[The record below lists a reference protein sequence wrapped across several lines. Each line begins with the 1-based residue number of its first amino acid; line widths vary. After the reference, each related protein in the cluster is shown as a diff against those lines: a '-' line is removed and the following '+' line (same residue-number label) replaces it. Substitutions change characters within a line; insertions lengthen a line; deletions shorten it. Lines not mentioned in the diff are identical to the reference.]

1 VVSSFRQQQ
10 LRRFANGASIGLV
23 RAAARSSGGAD
34 HWAEL
39 FDSVQRALA
48 GARAAEAA
56 LAATPTAPPEAN
68 NPATAAIVA
77 AAAKPKP
84 VRRANAVAQPLP
96 AALSYKKPIPTN
108 VTAMDFLASLPF
120 NGVPAAA
127 SRDDSNADPHAATHP
142 AVGDDLTENEADALL
157 GAGGGNPVK
166 GDALVG
172 GMLRSLSWDGKGKQK
187 LSIAPGKPD
196 PKTAAAAP
204 SEMPGEFEPARVFAS
219 PVSKFFQSVPW
230 GNDASDA
237 APK

>member
-1 VVSSFRQQQ
+1 VVSPFRQQQ

-56 LAATPTAPPEAN
+56 LAAAPSAAAEASN
-68 NPATAAIVA
+68 SAVTAAVA
-77 AAAKPKP
+77 PAAKPKP
-84 VRRANAVAQPLP
+84 ARRAATVAQPLP

-108 VTAMDFLASLPF
+108 MTAMAFLASLPF
-120 NGVPAAA
+120 GGVPTTA
-127 SRDDSNADPHAATHP
+127 SRDEASADPHAATQP
-142 AVGDDLTENEADALL
+142 ALGDALTDNEADALL
-157 GAGGGNPVK
+157 GAGGGNPIK
-166 GDALVG
+166 GDELVG

-204 SEMPGEFEPARVFAS
+204 SEMPEQFEPGRVFAS
-219 PVSKFFQSVPW
+219 PVTKFFQSVPW